1 MTPTETRLFDI
12 IIPTSASD
20 ATPKVVEKIEVEVFP
35 GDTPDDDFLTP
46 ESGDRI
52 EERRAFHMGR
62 LTGQAIRHLRERFG
76 LTQRD
81 MAERVQCA
89 EKSLSR
95 WENGRGFP
103 SPLVNTLLRLLED
116 GLVSPDDLLSV
127 QGPRQPD
134 FKRVFF
140 ENRTH
145 PGTAENIVSYD
156 FGNGDGESSP
166 TPDELDQLDPSE
178 SSVAS

>member
-1 MTPTETRLFDI
+1 MTPTEKRSFEI
-12 IIPTSASD
+12 IIPNSPSD
-20 ATPKVVEKIEVEVFP
+20 PTPRIVEIIEVEVFP
-35 GDTPDDDFLTP
+35 GDTPDEDFLTP
-46 ESGDRI
+46 ESSERI

-62 LTGQAIRHLRERFG
+62 LTGPAIRELRERLG
-76 LTQRD
+76 MTQRD

-116 GLVSPDDLLSV
+116 GLVSPNDLLSV
-127 QGPRQPD
+127 QGPRKPD

-140 ENRTH
+140 ENRAQ
-145 PGTAENIVSYD
+145 PSDAKNVVPFD
-156 FGNGDGESSP
+156 FGRDGESSP
-166 TPDELDQLDPSE
+166 SPDELDQLDPSE
-178 SSVAS
+178 SSFAS